1 MDAVRTHFRPEFLN
15 GLDEIL
21 VVGRLMREE
30 MTAIVDIQLNR
41 LAKRLNSRNIQIDL
55 DVSAKAWLANEGYDP
70 VFGARPLKRVIQN
83 AIQNPIAEMLLSGD
97 IDDNDSV
104 HITAGSDGLIVGDRV
119 GTSGMTPPEDVVV
132 H

>member
-1 MDAVRTHFRPEFLN
+1 LN
-15 GLDEIL
+15 RLDEIL
-21 VVGRLMREE
+21 VFDRLLREE
-30 MTAIVDIQLNR
+30 MSAIVDIQLKR

-55 DVSAKAWLANEGYDP
+55 DMRAKAWLANEGYDP

-104 HITAGSDGLIVGDRV
+104 QITVGPDGLIVGDRV
-119 GTSGMTPPEDVVV
+119 GTSGVSPPEDVVV

>member
-1 MDAVRTHFRPEFLN
+1 MS
-15 GLDEIL
+15 
-21 VVGRLMREE
+21 
-30 MTAIVDIQLNR
+30 AIVDIQLNI

-55 DVSAKAWLANEGYDP
+55 DGSAKAWLANEGYDP

-97 IDDNDSV
+97 IDDNDIV
-104 HITAGSDGLIVGDRV
+104 HVTAGSDGLVVGDRV
-119 GTSGMTPPEDVVV
+119 GKSGMMPPEDVVV